1 MGASLYMYLC
11 NMLNILAYQYPP
23 KYLQKLKKQIWKNN
37 FIDLGVLLPQMASQ
51 ERQSFLLE
59 IGTNSDFNLLPKS
72 KLKKI
77 LSKDTWTSVFHRFI
91 AIYREKFPLEIQ
103 PLLKY
108 CKIIRDLAQ
117 RKNGVSWSVY
127 DQ

>member
-1 MGASLYMYLC
+1 MGASTVHVPM
-11 NMLNILAYQYPP
+11 QYAEHISIPISSQISS
-23 KYLQKLKKQIWKNN
+23 KIKKQIWKNN

-77 LSKDTWTSVFHRFI
+77 LSNDTWTSVFHRFI